1 VTDDEEERAV
11 ERLETLKMNDEIVLS
26 R

>member
-1 VTDDEEERAV
+1 VTDDEEKRAV